1 MKESKSIKKTARIA
15 GILFLIMAI
24 IGPFSMMYV
33 PSQLI
38 VPGNAAATAGNIMA
52 SGSLFRMGILGHL
65 VILLA
70 DLGVAILLY
79 VILRP
84 VNRTIALIAAALR
97 LIMVAMRGINL
108 LNYFIVL
115 ILLNGTSY
123 MAVFKTDQ
131 LHALVMT
138 FLNAFDHGVNL
149 DMVFFSFHLL
159 FIGYLIFQ
167 SGFFPKILGILLVIA
182 FFGYLAVSMTNLFLP
197 EYKTVVTR
205 IATIPNAISELVL
218 MLWLLI
224 RGINVKKWE
233 ERTLETAR

>member
-1 MKESKSIKKTARIA
+1 
-15 GILFLIMAI
+15 
-24 IGPFSMMYV
+24 
-33 PSQLI
+33 
-38 VPGNAAATAGNIMA
+38 MA

-65 VILLA
+65 VILFA

-123 MAVFKTDQ
+123 LAVFNTDQ
-131 LHALVMT
+131 LNGLVMT
-138 FLNAFDHGVNL
+138 FLNAFDYGVNL
-149 DMVFFSFHLL
+149 DMVFFSVHLL

-167 SGFFPKILGILLVIA
+167 SGFFPKIFGILLIIA
-182 FFGYLAVSMTNLFLP
+182 FFGYLAVGMTNLFLP
-197 EYKTVVTR
+197 EYKTVVTK
-205 IATIPNAISELVL
+205 IATVPNAISELAL

-233 ERTLETAR
+233 ERALETAR